1 MMAERVDL
9 YFYDQLNC
17 DSGANELDYGTN
29 WKIRTYNFWRIV
41 CIIKQ
46 K

>member
-17 DSGANELDYGTN
+17 DSGANELEYGTN
-29 WKIRTYNFWRIV
+29 LKISGVSFV
-41 CIIKQ
+41 
-46 K
+46 